1 MGIIDENSPQ
11 LLINHYQFLHA
22 PHVTNHPKQTMRYI
36 DSDILLFNK
45 LKHLLK
51 NCDPVEA
58 HRAERKEKLN
68 RDLNKKDD
76 SFIES

>member
-1 MGIIDENSPQ
+1 
-11 LLINHYQFLHA
+11 
-22 PHVTNHPKQTMRYI
+22 MRYI